1 MKNILTQHGRSIVV
15 AGFLAVILAGPI
27 CAVVGSLM
35 PFVGAQLAG
44 LLAVVFHFA

>member
-1 MKNILTQHGRSIVV
+1 MGIS
-15 AGFLAVILAGPI
+15 FLAIIVAGPI

-44 LLAVVFHFA
+44 LLAVVLHLA